1 MFHIFRWRRERK
13 SDKKTTSDPLVSE
26 EYKTQHARQR
36 RSRKSSESQSHQTLF
51 HTKKTRSS
59 SDSDKRQVVID

>member
-13 SDKKTTSDPLVSE
+13 DDKRTTSDPLVSE
-26 EYKTQHARQR
+26 EYKIEHARQR
-36 RSRKSSESQSHQTLF
+36 RSRKQSEIQHHQTIF

-59 SDSDKRQVVID
+59 SDNDKYQVVIN